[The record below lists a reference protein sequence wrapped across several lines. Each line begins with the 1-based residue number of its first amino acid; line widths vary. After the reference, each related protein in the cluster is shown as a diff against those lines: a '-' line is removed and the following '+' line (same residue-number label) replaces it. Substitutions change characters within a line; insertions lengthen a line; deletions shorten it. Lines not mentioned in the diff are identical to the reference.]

1 MEPTSGWF
9 SFGAGNGNTPPTNT
23 MRMGYCPQMDALDYL
38 LTVKET
44 LEIYANLRGLS
55 SKILDKVNT
64 ILENVLKIVGNK
76 ILSLHFCW
84 SK

>member
-9 SFGAGNGNTPPTNT
+9 SFGAGNGKTPPTNT

-55 SKILDKVNT
+55 SKILDKVN

>member
-9 SFGAGNGNTPPTNT
+9 SFGGNGNTPTNT

-44 LEIYANLRGLS
+44 LEIYAKLRGLS
-55 SKILDKVNT
+55 SKILDKVN
-64 ILENVLKIVGNK
+64 ISENVLKNREQNTFIAF
-76 ILSLHFCW
+76 LE
-84 SK
+84 